1 MRDQCIVLA
10 LSTLCA
16 AAVFDF
22 EADGGAEAG
31 DDTWDTV
38 ISNGAK
44 LNSSL
49 SKLRE
54 GDVFVVPTKTFHL
67 MGGIHARNLHGVTIS
82 IDGTLSFASTA
93 LNSGRY
99 MKAWPRGSDGGVLD
113 CLTFSNLSRVNF
125 TSASRGELDGGGAKW
140 WGLPGTISRCR
151 KNKLRISPTLALE
164 TTCNA
169 RVHVLTL
176 PIMA

>member
-1 MRDQCIVLA
+1 MRCGVCVCATATTDRSQETIGFVLLTTKA
-10 LSTLCA
+10 LSKRFSA
-16 AAVFDF
+16 
-22 EADGGAEAG
+22 GRAEAG

-49 SKLRE
+49 AKLRE

-67 MGGIHARNLHGVTIS
+67 MGGIHARNLHSVTIS
-82 IDGTLSFASTA
+82 IDGTLSFASTV

-151 KNKLRISPTLALE
+151 KTN
-164 TTCNA
+164 C
-169 RVHVLTL
+169 V
-176 PIMA
+176 